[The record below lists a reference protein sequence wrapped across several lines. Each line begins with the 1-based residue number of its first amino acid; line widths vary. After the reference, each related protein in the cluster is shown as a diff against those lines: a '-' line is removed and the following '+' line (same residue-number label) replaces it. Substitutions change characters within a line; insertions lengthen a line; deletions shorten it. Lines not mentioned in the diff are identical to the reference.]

1 MRKENGPTLKILV
14 LETSRHVY
22 DIHNTNI
29 CPFIELN
36 NWISCYRAS
45 DYIQMFLLRTSV
57 NPMKQMA
64 QMFPSCSQILALSM
78 IIKFNLIIK
87 QITSYSRTSGGCPPP
102 YKETCTL

>member
-22 DIHNTNI
+22 DLHKTNI
-29 CPFIELN
+29 CPFIELK
-36 NWISCYRAS
+36 NWISCYRTS

-78 IIKFNLIIK
+78 N
-87 QITSYSRTSGGCPPP
+87 YD
-102 YKETCTL
+102 YKI